1 MSLQLAEQF
10 EANEQYQEA
19 YREYKDAFEQ
29 DPENM
34 GVLERLGHLAMVL
47 AQDTNEQKYLDEAAK
62 YYNDILKRDVT
73 NPLAYEQL
81 MTIYEGTDKY
91 KYYVYRGNKN
101 SIEGKLD
108 FAINDFKKALS
119 CAEEGAQIAM
129 TRLTLAN
136 LYKQAGQRMK
146 AIDEFNLLL
155 EGQNLHEEMFLQ
167 LADMYLQD
175 EAYSSAIDTLNRA
188 IQKGFSSIKI
198 SEGIAAVYLKSGE
211 PERAIEYTQDE
222 LLKIQ
227 CMLEIGDIEEAYKK
241 LDSLS
246 DEVKQ
251 SPRYYTLKAQYFYS
265 AKKLEEALECINEYN
280 KLVPNS
286 PLTYQMRALVYD
298 ESEDEY
304 NAHVNWG
311 KYNILRGNYDIAINE
326 FLNAVSIDDND
337 IDLMFELAAL
347 LEENKEID
355 HASEYYVKI
364 VKKDPTNKEAL
375 RKLAAYKEGIGDY
388 HAQAS
393 CLEKIIEADPN
404 DLDALKNLGRI
415 YEKLRANSKALEIYK
430 KYIEIVKNPSD
441 YKIVKDKI
449 EKLET
454 GAADEESEGLIDKIM
469 KFFNR

>member
-10 EANEQYQEA
+10 EANEQYEEA
-19 YREYKDAFEQ
+19 YREYKEAFEQ
-29 DPENM
+29 DPENT
-34 GVLERLGHLAMVL
+34 GVLERLGHLAMIL
-47 AQDTNEQKYLDEAAK
+47 DKLDEAAK

-81 MTIYEGTDKY
+81 MTIYEDTDKY

-101 SIEGKLD
+101 SIEGKLE

-136 LYKQAGQRMK
+136 LYKQAGHTMK

-188 IQKGFSSIKI
+188 IQKGFDTIKVR
-198 SEGIAAVYLKSGE
+198 EGIAAVYLKSGE
-211 PERAIEYTQDE
+211 PKKAIEYTQDE

-227 CMLEIGDIEEAYKK
+227 CMLEIGEIDEAYEK
-241 LDSLS
+241 LNNLNE
-246 DEVKQ
+246 EVKQ

-265 AKKLEEALECINEYN
+265 AKKFDEALGCINEYN

-298 ESEDEY
+298 ENNDEY

-311 KYNILRGNYDIAINE
+311 KYNILRGNTDIAINE
-326 FLNAVSIDDND
+326 FLNAVSIDDSD

-364 VKKDPTNKEAL
+364 IKKDPTNKEAL
-375 RKLAAYKEGIGDY
+375 RKLANYKEGIGDY

-393 CLEKIIEADPN
+393 CFEKIIEADPN
-404 DLDALKNLGRI
+404 DLDALKNLARI
-415 YEKLRANSKALEIYK
+415 YEKIKANSKALEIYK

-441 YKIVKDKI
+441 YKIAKDKI

-469 KFFNR
+469 KFFNK